1 MFTGLIE
8 ATGTLAAWEPQG
20 GGARMTLE
28 VRWPEGAAA
37 AVQIGDSVACN
48 GACLTVVAQRVQGEV
63 LQLGFDLSHETL
75 ALTGFGDL
83 QPGDPINLE
92 RALRLGDRLGGHI
105 VTGHVDGL
113 GSLVRKIDRG
123 DAWDLLYAVP
133 ASLEPEIVLK
143 GSLAIDGVSLT
154 VNGTPPGHVT
164 VTIIPHTATHT
175 QLLWGLEGKRVH
187 LETDLLAKHVRRL
200 VQCASAAEPTAGITL
215 QMLDRTG
222 FLNTEGR

>member
-8 ATGTLAAWEPQG
+8 ATGKLAAWEPQG
-20 GGARMTLE
+20 GGARMTLA
-28 VRWPEGAAA
+28 VRWPEGADA

-48 GACLTVVAQRVQGEV
+48 GACLTVVTRSVQGEEQ
-63 LQLGFDLSHETL
+63 QLGFDLSHETL
-75 ALTGFGDL
+75 ALTGFGEL
-83 QPGDPINLE
+83 QPGDPVNLE
-92 RALRLGDRLGGHI
+92 RALRLGDRLGGHL

-113 GSLVRKIDRG
+113 GSLVHKIDRG

-133 ASLEPEIVLK
+133 AALEPEIVLK

-154 VNGTPPGHVT
+154 VNGTPAGHVA

-175 QLLWGLEGKRVH
+175 QLLWGAEGKHVH

-200 VQCASAAEPTAGITL
+200 VQCATATEAAPGITRQL
-215 QMLDRTG
+215 LEQAG
-222 FLNTEGR
+222 FPNTQSR